1 MATPL
6 QKVYDAFLAKVEAA
20 DWMMNEYWDEVEKDW
35 RQILDQAI
43 FQFRYSRI
51 PLEHNDIEFENELT
65 NDEIQVLANLMK
77 LEWVR
82 RCVATWDNLRQMYS
96 DHDFSQANHL
106 QKLNATAAQV
116 ELDCRYM
123 IDRYGR
129 SVNYKPN
136 PIFGRLAGQ

>member
-6 QKVYDAFLAKVEAA
+6 QKVYDAFLAKVEAD

-35 RQILDQAI
+35 H
-43 FQFRYSRI
+43 QFRYSRI
-51 PLEHNDIEFENELT
+51 PLEHNDIELENELT

-96 DHDFSQANHL
+96 DRDFSQANHL

-116 ELDCRYM
+116 EADCRYM

-129 SVNYKPN
+129 SANYKPN